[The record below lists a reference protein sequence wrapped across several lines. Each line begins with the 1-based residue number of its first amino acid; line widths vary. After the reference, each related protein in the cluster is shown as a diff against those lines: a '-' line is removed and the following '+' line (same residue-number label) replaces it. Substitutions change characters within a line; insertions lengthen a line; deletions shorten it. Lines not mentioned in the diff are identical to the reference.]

1 MLALLEISVS
11 LSLLSFRAK
20 RLSDDEFAAEKGPAM
35 TEMFSPLLRRP
46 FLLPCCNQWIVPLI
60 TVDTTGISDAAA
72 KIALVDSFFAI
83 TREARRG
90 ISYSESESS
99 PRVDQTSL
107 VARTRS
113 RSHQCAY
120 LVGEMQSAR
129 NRNQSFSSVE
139 AAVFPIKKPTDN
151 PLIVLL
157 FYDNIIRTEVTMG
170 EDDCRRR
177 RPKVTPKDEDED
189 IRAFL
194 RASDSVE
201 VVFSLSEAVLNLLGV
216 PRNTESTPN
225 DLSER
230 LVHVVQ
236 AGEIIWKAPFARQK
250 KVFKCGHNIAV
261 KAVRGMEDYTEY
273 TTLKYIQQHKPSI
286 PAADRKA
293 W

>member
-1 MLALLEISVS
+1 
-11 LSLLSFRAK
+11 
-20 RLSDDEFAAEKGPAM
+20 
-35 TEMFSPLLRRP
+35 
-46 FLLPCCNQWIVPLI
+46 
-60 TVDTTGISDAAA
+60 
-72 KIALVDSFFAI
+72 
-83 TREARRG
+83 
-90 ISYSESESS
+90 
-99 PRVDQTSL
+99 
-107 VARTRS
+107 
-113 RSHQCAY
+113 
-120 LVGEMQSAR
+120 
-129 NRNQSFSSVE
+129 
-139 AAVFPIKKPTDN
+139 
-151 PLIVLL
+151 
-157 FYDNIIRTEVTMG
+157 MG